1 MALVSHEGM
10 PRPLLPSCE
19 DAFVATPA
27 KTITCPDCGLVLR
40 VTRSRDATKLIYDV
54 KDWKLRCDRPGLGDP
69 AWCLVRHSTK
79 PDKNEK

>member
-1 MALVSHEGM
+1 LHMVM
-10 PRPLLPSCE
+10 PRASFPTRE
-19 DAFVATPA
+19 DTLVATPA

-79 PDKNEK
+79 PGKNEN